1 MNGSTVHDV
10 TSTGL
15 AARESRTTGVP
26 VPLSKSILVVNKT
39 RSQAFFPAVMA
50 SRSEVW
56 LLTPSGVVN
65 SRPSQNQRVSRRFL
79 PTSTRHVSQRLIS
92 NIVNEP
98 LTLVSSPIR
107 FLDLPGIPNTPLT
120 YIGTLSN
127 AADPTGATRRRAF
140 LHLAR
145 PEPPPKHSSKHPT
158 FTRVATDLLGQN
170 SGHLLKE
177 NQHNRGDPYPPHGH
191 HACQS
196 LPAKRPSSILSGSLP
211 LPVLCRSRQRDRPPP
226 YSPLLPPRLP
236 FTRPLSRL
244 PAPPPPM
251 ALPISLPRGPN
262 HDTLQH

>member
-1 MNGSTVHDV
+1 
-10 TSTGL
+10 
-15 AARESRTTGVP
+15 
-26 VPLSKSILVVNKT
+26 
-39 RSQAFFPAVMA
+39 MA

-98 LTLVSSPIR
+98 LTLASSPIR

-158 FTRVATDLLGQN
+158 LTRVATDLLGQN

-177 NQHNRGDPYPPHGH
+177 NQQNRGGPYPPPWPP
-191 HACQS
+191 C
-196 LPAKRPSSILSGSLP
+196 LPNSSRQTTFQHIIGISTAPSIMPISPKGPSAPLLSPTPSSAAFYPSSISPSRTAAAHGSTDLA
-211 LPVLCRSRQRDRPPP
+211 S
-226 YSPLLPPRLP
+226 SW
-236 FTRPLSRL
+236 S
-244 PAPPPPM
+244 
-251 ALPISLPRGPN
+251 
-262 HDTLQH
+262 